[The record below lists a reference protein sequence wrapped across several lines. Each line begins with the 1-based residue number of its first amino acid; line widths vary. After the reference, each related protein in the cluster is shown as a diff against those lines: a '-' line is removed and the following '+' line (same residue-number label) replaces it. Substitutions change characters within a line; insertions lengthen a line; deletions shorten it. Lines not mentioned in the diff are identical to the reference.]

1 MPPPIHRGAR
11 RSAADRAATCLPP
24 SALTHSAPAPSSR
37 PATSVR
43 APASGNVFLIGPMGV
58 GKSTVGRHLARTL
71 QKTFVDSD
79 KVIEERTG
87 ASISL
92 IFEIEGEGGFRLR
105 ESQIIDE
112 LTQRQ
117 NQVVATGGGAVLRE
131 ENRCHL
137 RERGLVVYLR
147 APLELLVE
155 RTSRDH
161 SRPLLA
167 NTDPRQRLA
176 ALMKERE
183 PLYRETADLIIETGN
198 RTVRQVVS
206 LIRQQCPPSQPSSN

>member
-1 MPPPIHRGAR
+1 MGA
-11 RSAADRAATCLPP
+11 
-24 SALTHSAPAPSSR
+24 
-37 PATSVR
+37 
-43 APASGNVFLIGPMGV
+43 
-58 GKSTVGRHLARTL
+58 GKTTVGRHLARAL
-71 QKTFVDSD
+71 QKTFIDSD

-92 IFEIEGEGGFRLR
+92 IFEIEGEEGFRVR
-105 ESQIIDE
+105 EAQVIDD
-112 LTQRQ
+112 LTQRHDH
-117 NQVVATGGGAVLRE
+117 VVATGGGAVLKE
-131 ENRCHL
+131 ENRRHL

-147 APLELLVE
+147 APLDLLVE

-183 PLYRETADLIIETGN
+183 PLYREAADLIIETGN

-206 LIRQQCPPSQPSSN
+206 LIRQQCQPTPPSSN

>member
-1 MPPPIHRGAR
+1 MGA
-11 RSAADRAATCLPP
+11 
-24 SALTHSAPAPSSR
+24 
-37 PATSVR
+37 
-43 APASGNVFLIGPMGV
+43 
-58 GKSTVGRHLARTL
+58 GKSTVGRHLARAL
-71 QKTFVDSD
+71 QKTFIDSD

-92 IFEIEGEGGFRLR
+92 IFEIEGEAGFRER
-105 ESQIIDE
+105 EAQVIDE
-112 LTQRQ
+112 LTGRKDM
-117 NQVVATGGGAVLRE
+117 VVATGGGAVIRE
-131 ENRCHL
+131 DNRRNL

-147 APLELLVE
+147 APLDLLVE

-161 SRPLLA
+161 NRPLLA

-176 ALMKERE
+176 TLIKERE

-206 LIRQQCPPSQPSSN
+206 MIRQQCTPSTDPQS